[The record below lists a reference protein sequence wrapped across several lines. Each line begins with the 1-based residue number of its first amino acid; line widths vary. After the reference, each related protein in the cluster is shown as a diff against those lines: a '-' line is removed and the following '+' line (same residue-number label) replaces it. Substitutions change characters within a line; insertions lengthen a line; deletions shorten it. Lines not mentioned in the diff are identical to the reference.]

1 MASPFVFLSKCSSAY
16 FKMHPSLIW
25 IALTTAMHE
34 QKAAA
39 VHEWMHQYD
48 SQSYEPVCF
57 LMAVAIVHSFLC
69 LLWNVQHT
77 WDSMGAQQWLI
88 EWVHANKER
97 EKEIKTQWT
106 TEPKDIISYGL
117 PMC

>member
-1 MASPFVFLSKCSSAY
+1 MASPFGVLSKCSSAY
-16 FKMHPSLIW
+16 FKTYPSLIW
-25 IALTTAMHE
+25 IALTTAVHE

-39 VHEWMHQYD
+39 AHEWMHQYD
-48 SQSYEPVCF
+48 SQSYEPVHF
-57 LMAVAIVHSFLC
+57 LMAVAIVPQFLC

-88 EWVHANKER
+88 EWVHVNKER